1 MRGMGMQAVFAEKEE
16 CQSLDDNKYIGEL
29 FFIRM
34 YWEEG
39 KIPSGNV
46 MYWKDAKKENVHI
59 NFIGF
64 DGLLLYLD
72 ETCEQNGVLLRKAQ
86 VRRCQKR
93 KKYLENRNAVDMED
107 AKKSDYAA
115 VFWLKV
121 MGREFASFQ
130 GIVHIWGRD
139 YPFRSGFELIILLK
153 DIVGFTE
160 KKLVR
165 QKYFNRQKL
174 YGNGI

>member
-1 MRGMGMQAVFAEKEE
+1 MLKKQKTGRWMITDISGSF
-16 CQSLDDNKYIGEL
+16 SLSGCT
-29 FFIRM
+29 
-34 YWEEG
+34 G
-39 KIPSGNV
+39 KKGGFRLEIFCN
-46 MYWKDAKKENVHI
+46 WKDAKREDAQI
-59 NFIGF
+59 NFTGF

-86 VRRCQKR
+86 VRRNQKR
-93 KKYLENRNAVDMED
+93 RRYLEAGKELELV
-107 AKKSDYAA
+107 KKSEHAA

-139 YPFRSGFELIILLK
+139 YPYRSGFELIILLK

-160 KKLVR
+160 RRSVR
-165 QKYFNRQKL
+165 KNWKAER
-174 YGNGI
+174 N